1 MEYYDLLNVK
11 KNASPDEIKK
21 SYRKLS
27 MIYHPDRQNGN
38 EEKFKE
44 INKAYEILSDPE
56 ERKKYDNPFVSGI
69 NIPFGN
75 DIFNMFFNGMPQ
87 DINNMNMNFDSSKF
101 PNFNVFT
108 NVSSNF
114 LMKAQPIVK
123 TLEIT
128 LTHAYEG
135 INIPVEIER
144 WIHQENNVKFTEKEK
159 IYVNIPKGIDENEII
174 ILKERGN
181 IIQSKCKGDIKCF
194 VKIKND
200 TDFKRDGLNLVYN
213 KKISLK
219 ESLCGFSFV
228 INHIDGKTYT
238 INNFNGKIIHPHF
251 KKQIPNMG
259 MKRNA
264 SVGSLI
270 IDFDVVFPTTL
281 TEKQNDLIKEAL
293 E

>member
-159 IYVNIPKGIDENEII
+159 IYVNIPKGIDDNEII